1 MNNHFN
7 NQFNHDNRGPGQGGN
22 QQFMQNIRD
31 TNPHNFIQKS
41 DQNMY
46 GQANVQYQNPQY
58 QQSGYQQ
65 PFQNYG
71 VSANQRPPVVSQGG
85 CCCNIM

>member
-7 NQFNHDNRGPGQGGN
+7 NQFNNDNRGGQGGN

-31 TNPHNFIQKS
+31 TTPHNFIQKS

-46 GQANVQYQNPQY
+46 GQANYNNYNQN
-58 QQSGYQQ
+58 QQSGYQR
-65 PFQNYG
+65 PYQNYG
-71 VSANQRPPVVSQGG
+71 VSSNERPPVVSQGY
-85 CCCNIM
+85 CCCSIM

>member
-7 NQFNHDNRGPGQGGN
+7 NQFNNNNMGPGQGGN

-31 TNPHNFIQKS
+31 TTPHNFIQKS

-46 GQANVQYQNPQY
+46 GQYSGQNQTN
-58 QQSGYQQ
+58 QQSGYQR

-71 VSANQRPPVVSQGG
+71 VSSNDRPPVVSQGG
-85 CCCNIM
+85 CCCSIM

>member
-7 NQFNHDNRGPGQGGN
+7 NQFNQNNMGPWQGVN

-31 TNPHNFIQKS
+31 TTPHNFIQKS

-46 GQANVQYQNPQY
+46 G
-58 QQSGYQQ
+58 
-65 PFQNYG
+65 
-71 VSANQRPPVVSQGG
+71 
-85 CCCNIM
+85 